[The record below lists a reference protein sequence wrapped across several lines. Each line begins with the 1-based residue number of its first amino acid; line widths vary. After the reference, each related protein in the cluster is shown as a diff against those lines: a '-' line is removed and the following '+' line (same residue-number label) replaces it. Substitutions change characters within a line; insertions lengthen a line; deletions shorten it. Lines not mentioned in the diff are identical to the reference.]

1 MSALEFITFKNWEE
15 MTNLQQV
22 VVAGLLRGR
31 MRAVLENGHHTFGA
45 VDELLERI
53 GVEHLTTGQIMMR
66 RFNEKTFCMS
76 APGPFFKMSIRRFA
90 SLVHGMD
97 GVRIEQFSHEAVA
110 RDGMP
115 RIRLIIS

>member
-1 MSALEFITFKNWEE
+1 MSAPSFITFEDWRE
-15 MTNLQQV
+15 MSDFQKLV
-22 VVAGLLRGR
+22 VKSLLGVQLK
-31 MRAVLENGHHTFGA
+31 AVLGKGEHTFDT
-45 VDELLERI
+45 VPELLDRV

-66 RFNEKTFCMS
+66 NMCMKNFRT
-76 APGPFFKMSIRRFA
+76 GVGECLFKMSIRRFA